1 MGKRR
6 DTAVEQAPEPAERRG
21 GLGRLVALLLAAGAG
36 AFVLSKRRQRQLDDV
51 IWEDPRTL

>member
-1 MGKRR
+1 MGKRG
-6 DTAVEQAPEPAERRG
+6 DTAVDEAPEPAPRRG
-21 GLGRLVALLLAAGAG
+21 GLGRLVALVVAAGAG